1 MPSAAHGLT
10 WRPLTGDDLDLWH
23 ALVEH
28 VQNSDKEKERVTHA
42 DLRDYL
48 TRQTTDLTRNTLIGL
63 DQDGAARAWGRVT
76 SREGE
81 RQPVLVH
88 VTGGVDPGWRGRG
101 IGREVLAWQLVRAR
115 ELAAQRREQAGAAGQ
130 PAPTFQIGRFVEEQ
144 HADRRALVVAAGLRP
159 VRWYTELRRPLAGVE
174 DQGDRRLGASYEL
187 RPYAA
192 VDPARVV
199 EAFNLAFAGQWGT
212 PLQTDQSWAAQVDG
226 DEAFRPEQS
235 RVIVDTALPEEPV
248 VGFVINAEYVE
259 DWPQY
264 GYTEG
269 YTEYLGVIPSAQGRG
284 LGRMLLDLSAVL
296 FADRGHP
303 YATLAFDTGN
313 PTSAGRLYESVGYQ
327 KQHTTVFHAIDA

>member
-1 MPSAAHGLT
+1 M
-10 WRPLTGDDLDLWH
+10 
-23 ALVEH
+23 
-28 VQNSDKEKERVTHA
+28 
-42 DLRDYL
+42 
-48 TRQTTDLTRNTLIGL
+48 
-63 DQDGAARAWGRVT
+63 
-76 SREGE
+76 
-81 RQPVLVH
+81 
-88 VTGGVDPGWRGRG
+88 
-101 IGREVLAWQLVRAR
+101 
-115 ELAAQRREQAGAAGQ
+115 
-130 PAPTFQIGRFVEEQ
+130 
-144 HADRRALVVAAGLRP
+144 AAGLRP

-174 DQGDRRLGASYEL
+174 EQAERRLEASYEL

-212 PLQTDQSWAAQVDG
+212 PLQTEQSWAAQVHG

-235 RVIVDTALPEEPV
+235 RVIVDTAVPEEPV

-269 YTEYLGVIPSAQGRG
+269 YTEYLGVVPAARGRG
-284 LGRMLLDLSAVL
+284 LGRVLLDQSAVL

-313 PTSAGRLYESVGYQ
+313 PTAAGRLYESVGYQ
-327 KQHTTVFHAIDA
+327 KRHTTVFHAIDV